1 MMNFANQ
8 DSMSYPTYKIS
19 EEQSLNIINLE
30 ESYLNDVKAIEIKPS
45 KLSETVSAFAN
56 AIGGDIY
63 IGVDEGKSVGGRA
76 WRGFDTPEDANAL
89 IHVLLQCHELGNHLW
104 FEYLSCDAHPGFVL
118 HITVRKVKEIVK
130 SSTGEIFLRAN
141 AGKIKIN
148 TPEKLRR
155 LEYDKG
161 VVTFENEWVE
171 CPLRVVENS
180 ESIINFMINVIPSA
194 EPERY
199 LENQQLIKKD
209 HSRVSAILLFC
220 DEPAVFLPKRSSIKI
235 MRYKTKDDDI
245 SREFLAGNPVTI
257 EGCIYNQ
264 IYAAVDFTK
273 KLIEEAKK
281 IGSEG
286 LEDVRYPDETLH
298 EVITNAVLHRDYSVT
313 ADTQIRIFDNRVE
326 IESPGKLPGHVT
338 VDNILNTQSA
348 RNPQMVRL
356 INKFPNPPN
365 KDVGEGLN
373 TAFEAMKNL
382 KLKPPQILE
391 SDSSVIVKIRHEP
404 LASAEE
410 LVLTYLKS
418 NDEITNSKAREI
430 TGIKDA
436 NQMKEV
442 FNRLK
447 EMTQL
452 ERVPGKFSTASA
464 WRKPNHTMFDAAS
477 NDPDV
482 GEG

>member
-1 MMNFANQ
+1 MA
-8 DSMSYPTYKIS
+8 YPIYGIND
-19 EEQSLNIINLE
+19 EQALNIINLE

-45 KLSETVSAFAN
+45 KLSETVSAFSN
-56 AIGGDIY
+56 SLGGDIY
-63 IGVDEGKSVGGRA
+63 IGIDEGGPHGNRI
-76 WRGFDTPEDANAL
+76 WRGFNDPEDAND
-89 IHVLLQCHELGNHLW
+89 IVHVLLGCHELGNHVK
-104 FEYLSCDAHPGFVL
+104 FEYLQCDSYDGYVL

-130 SSTGEIFLRAN
+130 SSNGEIYLRAN

-148 TPEKLRR
+148 TPEKLKR

-161 VVTFENEWVE
+161 IITFEEEWVE
-171 CPLRVVENS
+171 CPLHYVENS

-209 HSRVSAILLFC
+209 YSRVSAILLFC
-220 DEPAVFLPKRSSIKI
+220 DEPAIFLPKRSSIKI

-245 SREFLAGNPVTI
+245 SREFLSGVPETI
-257 EGCIYNQ
+257 EGCLYDQ
-264 IYAAVDFTK
+264 IYAAVEYTK

-281 IGSEG
+281 LGAEG
-286 LEDVRYPDETLH
+286 LEDVKYPDETLH
-298 EVITNAVLHRDYSVT
+298 EVITNAVLHRDYSVKS
-313 ADTQIRIFDNRVE
+313 DIQIRIFDNRVE

-338 VDNILNTQSA
+338 VENILITQSA
-348 RNPQMVRL
+348 RNPQIVRL

-382 KLKPPQILE
+382 KLKPPHIIE
-391 SDSSVIVKIRHEP
+391 SENSVIVLIRHEP

-410 LVLTYLKS
+410 LVLAHLK
-418 NDEITNSKAREI
+418 NHDEINNAKGREI

-447 EMTQL
+447 EMKHL
-452 ERVPGKFSTASA
+452 ERVPGKLSTASS
-464 WRKPNHTMFDAAS
+464 WRKPKHEIDCAPVKGDS
-477 NDPDV
+477 LP
-482 GEG
+482 E